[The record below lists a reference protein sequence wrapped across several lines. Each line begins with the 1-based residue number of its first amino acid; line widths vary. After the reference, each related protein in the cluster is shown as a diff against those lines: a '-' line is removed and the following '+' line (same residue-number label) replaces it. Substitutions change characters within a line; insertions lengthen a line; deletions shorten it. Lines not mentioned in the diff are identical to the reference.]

1 MKNKYDELL
10 RKGSTNEV
18 YEDIKKEYFTLIAN
32 MIDEQLQLDRKRTK
46 RMLRRSFSI
55 FTIDS

>member
-18 YEDIKKEYFTLIAN
+18 YEDIKK
-32 MIDEQLQLDRKRTK
+32 K
-46 RMLRRSFSI
+46 I
-55 FTIDS
+55 FCVDCKYD

>member
-10 RKGSTNEV
+10 RKGSINEV

-32 MIDEQLQLDRKRTK
+32 MIDEQFELDTSWMTEKN
-46 RMLRRSFSI
+46 
-55 FTIDS
+55 

>member
-32 MIDEQLQLDRKRTK
+32 MIDEQYQLDTSWMTEKE
-46 RMLRRSFSI
+46 LN
-55 FTIDS
+55 